1 MKKLNETPRIE
12 QPSPTIRDELMNE
25 IYDVLKDIDQ
35 VAYDKIHT
43 ILFKYDITK
52 PDLTSVI
59 VEVPDVTEGD
69 TISIILQDKDWN
81 FHGEVISVLYRD
93 TVYPYSVF
101 DELLSNPNMSTEQAE
116 MLKYTIYEAVKPNL
130 YHRIVINDQKQG
142 IMIVPYLKGIEIVK
156 EQ

>member
-1 MKKLNETPRIE
+1 MKKLNETPRVE
-12 QPSPTIRDELMNE
+12 QPSPTIRDELMSE

-35 VAYDKIHT
+35 VAYDRIHT
-43 ILFKYDITK
+43 ILFKYDINK

-59 VEVPDVTEGD
+59 VEVPALTEGD
-69 TISIILQDKDWN
+69 IISITLQDKDWN
-81 FHGEVISVLYRD
+81 FHGEVIAVLYRD

-116 MLKYTIYEAVKPNL
+116 MLKYTIYEAMKPNL

-142 IMIVPYLKGIEIVK
+142 IMIVPYLKGVEIVK